1 MWCDDNSM
9 HSILDLLIKCMYAKD
24 LSQKQE
30 NTQLHHLRWQHS
42 LSHTYTRR
50 TIVTNL
56 EGCGKKN
63 TNALSVLHTH
73 GTYPPHPLQHQPSPL
88 SCLQK
93 TVYAKLWAACAV
105 SKTSLHYHN
114 DTADDTAD
122 GYHSRRVS
130 QSALKE
136 VHVLHIFYRGICLLH
151 VLCFTSVHL
160 CRLL

>member
-1 MWCDDNSM
+1 M

-30 NTQLHHLRWQHS
+30 NTQLHHLRQQHS
-42 LSHTYTRR
+42 LTHTYTSR

-93 TVYAKLWAACAV
+93 TQFMQSYELQVQSPKLVCIITTTQPMGITV
-105 SKTSLHYHN
+105 SSKRS
-114 DTADDTAD
+114 
-122 GYHSRRVS
+122 S
-130 QSALKE
+130 
-136 VHVLHIFYRGICLLH
+136 
-151 VLCFTSVHL
+151 CFAYIL
-160 CRLL
+160 